1 MAPSGYD
8 PYDRRYDWFYPC
20 SSSIVKV
27 SQNLETL
34 QTLDPVENIL
44 GGNLPRWPNLKS
56 LSVTSTRLR
65 DFAYNAQAELDH
77 MAEVAQRMPQLRRLE
92 LWCIGTNRAH
102 LDNAGRLLYTVNE
115 NSAHLSWQVGGTFS
129 YRLRIFPWRKVA
141 SFHGKTLNI
150 TNTEFEHTDGSDLGC
165 HIKLMGLFETRL
177 YFGKEMQEDEYETL
191 IDRYETRLA
200 G

>member
-92 LWCIGTNRAH
+92 PWCIGTNRAH
-102 LDNAGRLLYTVNE
+102 LDNTGRQLYTVKE
-115 NSAHLSWQVGGTFS
+115 NSAHLSWQAGGTFS
-129 YRLRIFPWRKVA
+129 YRLRISPGRKVA
-141 SFHGKTLNI
+141 SLHGKALNI
-150 TNTEFEHTDGSDLGC
+150 TSSGLEHTDGSDLYLY
-165 HIKLMGLFETRL
+165 IKLMEFFETGL
-177 YFGKEMQEDEYETL
+177 YYGKEVQKDE
-191 IDRYETRLA
+191 
-200 G
+200 